1 MSKLQ
6 SDDSTA
12 TPPTPIKWK
21 ERIHLFSWQWHS
33 VVMATGAC
41 SSLMHS
47 FPYGTGSFVLQVM
60 ALMFFLLDL
69 GLFLLLCV
77 WAILR
82 CTMFPED
89 RASILTNPAK
99 SLFIGFFV
107 NGIASLINAAL
118 TVNREWGTG
127 SNYLLFTL
135 WGLWWVDCVLSCII
149 AFALVYVM
157 MGQNSRDLSKIGPVW
172 MVPVITLIV
181 ASSSGGLFAR
191 AILPVSRTC
200 AIISAGVSLS
210 MLSIGL
216 SLTMMLTTAFLLRLY
231 LHGPLDANI
240 VLTTFTTLTPLAQGG
255 FSMLLNGQNLA
266 TLFPATSNPD
276 TYLIGQLMFS
286 TCICGAYFLWSM
298 GLAWITIAC
307 FSIRQRLANLPRFS
321 ISSWCVI
328 VPNGSYALLS
338 LQLATVLQSEFF
350 RVFGAV
356 WACIVLGLWAGISAR
371 SIPAI
376 IDGSMFK
383 AASPATTGS
392 SSTNNATTPSSPP
405 VANDPQKPP
414 IPTLPLASE
423 SVISVIEQLE
433 RPIKDDGRPTL
444 SRPPSYATL
453 YIPAQFQDLEA
464 AVEKLVKEDDASDFM
479 HFKRFR

>member
-1 MSKLQ
+1 MLNPQ
-6 SDDSTA
+6 AGDST
-12 TPPTPIKWK
+12 TISTIKWK

-41 SSLMHS
+41 SSLLHS

-60 ALMFFLLDL
+60 TLVMFLLDL
-69 GLFLLLCV
+69 GVFMLLCV

-118 TVNREWGTG
+118 TVNRDWGTG

-135 WGLWWVDCVLSCII
+135 WGLWWLDCLLSCII
-149 AFALVYVM
+149 AFGLVYVM

-172 MVPVITLIV
+172 MVPIITLIV
-181 ASSSGGLFAR
+181 ASTSGGLFAR
-191 AILPVSRTC
+191 AILPISRKC
-200 AIISAGVSLS
+200 AIISAGVSLT

-231 LHGPLDANI
+231 LYGPLEANV

-255 FSMLLNGQNLA
+255 FSMLINGQNLSS
-266 TLFPATSNPD
+266 LFPATSNPD
-276 TYLIGQLMFS
+276 SYLIGQLMFS
-286 TCICGAYFLWSM
+286 TCICCAYALWSM
-298 GLAWITIAC
+298 GLAWIAVAC
-307 FSIRQRLANLPRFS
+307 FSIRQRISNLPTFS

-328 VPNGSYALLS
+328 VPNASYALLS
-338 LQLATVLQSEFF
+338 LQLAVVLDSQFF
-350 RVFGAV
+350 RVFGTV
-356 WACIVLGLWAGISAR
+356 WACIVFALWAGISGR

-383 AASPATTGS
+383 PSTSASNGS
-392 SSTNNATTPSSPP
+392 DTNAQPPPPPPKVMDVPIVSSDPP
-405 VANDPQKPP
+405 PP
-414 IPTLPLASE
+414 LVKSE
-423 SVISVIEQLE
+423 SVISFADSLV
-433 RPIKDDGRPTL
+433 KDDRRPTL
-444 SRPPSYATL
+444 SRPPSYTTL
-453 YIPAQFQDLEA
+453 YIPAQFQDLESA
-464 AVEKLVKEDDASDFM
+464 LEKLVKEDDDHFM
-479 HFKRFR
+479 HFKRF